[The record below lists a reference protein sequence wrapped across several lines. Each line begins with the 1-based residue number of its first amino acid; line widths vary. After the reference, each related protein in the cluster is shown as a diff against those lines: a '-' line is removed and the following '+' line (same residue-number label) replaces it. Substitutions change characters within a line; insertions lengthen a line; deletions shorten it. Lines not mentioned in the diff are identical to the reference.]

1 MLLDI
6 NSISYGKN
14 IILSNTLI
22 RLDKGIIGIYGNNG
36 QGKTTFLKVLS
47 DLFQHKSNNLI
58 SNDSVKLKK

>member
-22 RLDKGIIGIYGNNG
+22 RLKRELLVYMAIIGKER
-36 QGKTTFLKVLS
+36 Q
-47 DLFQHKSNNLI
+47 LF
-58 SNDSVKLKK
+58 